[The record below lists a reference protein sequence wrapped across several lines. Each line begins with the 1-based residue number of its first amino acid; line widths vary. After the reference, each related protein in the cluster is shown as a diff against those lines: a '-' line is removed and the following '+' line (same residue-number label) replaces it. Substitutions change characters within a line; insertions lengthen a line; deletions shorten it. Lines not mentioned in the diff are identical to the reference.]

1 MNRVANAQELI
12 ARYIWNASIDLKA
25 LHLKLDA
32 IGFEASDFEHGQV
45 YLYDRYTSKTYKMNT

>member
-1 MNRVANAQELI
+1 MNRVAIAQELI

-32 IGFEASDFEHGQV
+32 IGFEASDFENNRIS
-45 YLYDRYTSKTYKMNT
+45 LYDRYTSKTYVMNV